1 MGPGTGVITFY
12 MYTFLFSSRI
22 IDGFLSNIPVIKLL
36 SQNSEVLHQN
46 GTPLWHNSE
55 TVGHEDVRLGQ
66 IVYICVL

>member
-36 SQNSEVLHQN
+36 SQNSEVLLILFY
-46 GTPLWHNSE
+46 T
-55 TVGHEDVRLGQ
+55 RLK
-66 IVYICVL
+66 INKT